1 MIILGI
7 ETSCDET
14 AISLVKASANKVE
27 VLSNIVSSQIELH
40 AAWGGVVPNLAAREH
55 LKNIIPVFKRSL
67 KEACITKKDIDLIS
81 VTKGPGL
88 IPALLV
94 GTNFAKT
101 LSYLWEKPLLG
112 IHHIEGHI
120 YANFI
125 GDKVLEKS
133 TKLNPKSTF
142 PLLALVV
149 SVGHTQLI
157 YMKDNLKYEI
167 IGETQD
173 DAVGEA
179 FDKVARI
186 LGLGYPGGPAISA
199 KAEIAADR
207 HRKNADRR
215 KNVLHESASSPYK
228 SVLQLPRPMIKSK
241 NLNFSFSGLK
251 TAALYA
257 TKDYRKANNLSEED
271 SLPQNFIEEL
281 AYEFQEAA
289 TDVLVKK
296 TIDAA
301 KKKTPKTIIMAGGVS
316 ANKKL
321 DEKMKR
327 NIEESLPS
335 DTVYKKPNTSY
346 SLDNASMIASAAYYR
361 WRSMSKKEQ
370 EFSLDNWKIF
380 QTNASLKLE

>member
-149 SVGHTQLI
+149 SGGHTQLI